1 MEKINTTV
9 KKQTSDLERGENESF
24 TGDVGA
30 RRHDDE
36 ITNDEHSSNDGLG
49 LETKEEIDLVTA
61 NNVKH
66 HYRCVPRQRWLTR
79 RLDTIWSNRFIG
91 LAIITLIAALWG
103 ILAGFWMPRG
113 ALTNG
118 QAMASIFLSFIP
130 FVVCGFVA
138 KTFWTLLVAPLTFL
152 VCLELMKLRVDGP
165 TVDKPSFTTYGTIA
179 LMMGRGVQYLL
190 TVVPMMIGIVFGAAG
205 ARTVAKR
212 RTTASE
218 EEPRQE
224 SGRPWLQ
231 YSGYV
236 LMGIFAIGLLIMI
249 VVFAIRPQTEAIE
262 DEDAVAELIRI
273 PVNGHN
279 LALMI
284 RGQSIYNPVLLFLA
298 GGPGGSELGA
308 MRNHLEELE
317 TYFTVIT
324 WDQRGCGRSY
334 VELDPIDTIS
344 PQGYVSD
351 TVQVTDYLRNR
362 FDQDQIY
369 LLGQSWGSLLG
380 VIVVQQYPERYKAYV
395 GTGQMVS
402 VRETDI
408 RMYNDTV
415 AWLRANG
422 HENVV
427 NELLANG
434 PPPYGTSVYKYE
446 TYSLY
451 KNLVYPY
458 DHSMNSEGEG
468 EWGENLG
475 GKEYSLTERLHLFPS
490 FLDTYAALYP
500 QIQGYDFRENNG
512 STFELPVFFAQG
524 AHEVSPRSDIFDEW
538 YPSIM
543 APTKDL
549 IVLETSGHRPLF
561 EQPHEFVQY
570 MSNTVLHSTQ
580 Q

>member
-1 MEKINTTV
+1 
-9 KKQTSDLERGENESF
+9 
-24 TGDVGA
+24 
-30 RRHDDE
+30 
-36 ITNDEHSSNDGLG
+36 
-49 LETKEEIDLVTA
+49 
-61 NNVKH
+61 
-66 HYRCVPRQRWLTR
+66 
-79 RLDTIWSNRFIG
+79 
-91 LAIITLIAALWG
+91 
-103 ILAGFWMPRG
+103 
-113 ALTNG
+113 
-118 QAMASIFLSFIP
+118 MACIFLSFLP
-130 FVVCGFVA
+130 FIVCGFVA
-138 KTFWTLLVAPLTFL
+138 KTFWTLLVAPITFL
-152 VCLELMKLRVDGP
+152 ICLELLKLRVDGP

-179 LMMGRGVQYLL
+179 LMTGRGVQYLL
-190 TVVPMMIGIVFGAAG
+190 TVVPMMIGIVFGVAG
-205 ARTVAKR
+205 ARNVARKR
-212 RTTASE
+212 MTAAASE
-218 EEPRQE
+218 HQEPRQE
-224 SGRPWLQ
+224 SERPWLR
-231 YSGYV
+231 YSGYI
-236 LMGIFAIGLLIMI
+236 LMGILAVGLLIMI

-262 DEDAVAELIRI
+262 GDDAIAELIRI

-317 TYFTVIT
+317 TYFTVVT

-351 TVQVTDYLRNR
+351 TVQVTDYLRDR
-362 FDQDQIY
+362 FNQDQIY

-380 VIVVQQYPERYKAYV
+380 VLVVQQYPDRYKAYI

-408 RMYNDTV
+408 LMYNDTI
-415 AWLRANG
+415 AWARTNG
-422 HENVV
+422 HEPLV
-427 NELLANG
+427 NELLSNG
-434 PPPYGTSVYKYE
+434 PPPYETSVYKYE
-446 TYSLY
+446 TFSLY

-458 DHSMNSEGEG
+458 NHSMNSEGEG

-475 GKEYSLTERLHLFPS
+475 VEEYSLIERLHLFPA

-500 QIQGYDFRENNG
+500 QIQGFDFRESTG
-512 STFELPVFFAQG
+512 SSTFELPVFFVQG
-524 AHEVSPRSDIFDEW
+524 AHEVSARSDIFDEW

-549 IVLETSGHRPLF
+549 TVLETSGHRPLF
-561 EQPHEFVQY
+561 EQPREFVEY
-570 MSNTVLHSTQ
+570 MLNTVLLSTQ